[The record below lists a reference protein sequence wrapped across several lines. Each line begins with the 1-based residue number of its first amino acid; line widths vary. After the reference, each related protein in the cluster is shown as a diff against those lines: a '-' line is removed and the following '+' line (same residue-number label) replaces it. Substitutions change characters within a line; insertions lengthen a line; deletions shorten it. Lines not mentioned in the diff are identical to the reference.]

1 MNNVERFAYAWILC
15 WGLMYILTAIL
26 DPTISGGNAIQGAF
40 LYGVYGVFILVGA
53 ESRARGLHENN
64 GILRKIGSSMLVIA
78 TLAEIYGA
86 VLSWTGLAIW
96 NVPFSN
102 KEGFQISMS
111 FMDFASSVLMLLL
124 ATSSR
129 YTSNDVKR

>member
-15 WGLMYILTAIL
+15 WGLMYIWTAIA
-26 DPTISGGNAIQGAF
+26 DPNISGGDAILGAF
-40 LYGVYGVFILVGA
+40 LYGGFGVFILVGA
-53 ESRARGLHENN
+53 EFRARGLYKNN
-64 GILRKIGSSMLVIA
+64 KALRKAGSSMLVLG
-78 TLAEIYGA
+78 TLVEILSA

-111 FMDFASSVLMLLL
+111 FMDFISSVLMLLL

-129 YTSNDVKR
+129 YSQNNVKK